1 MEAKRGRPL
10 SFLLALIILEASG
23 SFRVLHSSE
32 AVLSLEDTQDS
43 KEDGEVDRPLDNL
56 RILNSSE
63 IVLLDEESPGTM
75 EAVESPGTVE
85 AVESPGTMEA
95 VESPGTVEAGRAID
109 NFRDNFNEDPFS
121 NKETRQGT

>member
-1 MEAKRGRPL
+1 MSTHKFFLLRRLKMEAKRGRPL
-10 SFLLALIILEASG
+10 SFLLALMILEACG

-43 KEDGEVDRPLDNL
+43 GEDGEVDRPLDNL

-85 AVESPGTMEA
+85 S
-95 VESPGTVEAGRAID
+95 GRAID